1 MDLFRLQRRQLL
13 IGTLLTFAL
22 GVANAQ
28 GVSDNQI
35 VLGQSAAFS
44 GAAKELG
51 IRMNLGAKVYF
62 DALNAKGGVN
72 GRAIIIK
79 TRDDGY
85 EADRAAANTKAL
97 IEEDRVFALF
107 GYVGTPTSL
116 AARPIFTDARVPFIA
131 PFTGAEA
138 LRSPANRY
146 IFNVR
151 ASYYD
156 ETELIVKQLSNV
168 GMKRIAIFRQ
178 NDSYGQAGLDGVNRA
193 LKMVNLPLLAEGTV
207 ERNSTDVS
215 TALNKILP
223 VQPDVII
230 QISAYKS
237 CAAFI
242 KEAKK
247 RGYTGQFYNVSF
259 VGSKALADELGEV
272 GNGVGISQVVPFP
285 FNQKTAIVREYQKAM
300 KEAGHADFDFTSLE
314 GYIAAK
320 VTAEALRRAGKT
332 PTRESFINALE
343 ALQSYDVGD
352 FAVAFGA
359 NDRSASNWVELTMIG
374 ANKVFK
380 N

>member
-72 GRAIIIK
+72 GWAIIIK

>member
-1 MDLFRLQRRQLL
+1 MTYLRKFLMIMAPLVFSAA
-13 IGTLLTFAL
+13 TFA
-22 GVANAQ
+22 Q
-28 GVSDNQI
+28 GITDNQI

-72 GRAIIIK
+72 GRSIIIK

-85 EADRAAANTKAL
+85 EGDRAAANTKAL

-116 AARPIFTDARVPFIA
+116 AAKPIFTEARVPFVA

-138 LRSPANRY
+138 LRAPVNRY
-146 IFNVR
+146 IFHVR

-156 ETELIVKQLSNV
+156 ETELIVRQLSNV
-168 GMKRIAIFRQ
+168 GMKKIAVFRQ
-178 NDSYGQAGLDGVNRA
+178 NDSYGQAGLDGVTRA
-193 LKMVNLPLLAEGTV
+193 LKMVNLPLVATGTV
-207 ERNSTDVS
+207 ERNSTDVAK
-215 TALNKILP
+215 ALDAILP
-223 VQPDVII
+223 AQPDVIV

-242 KEAKK
+242 KEARK
-247 RGYTGQFYNVSF
+247 RGYYGQFYNVSF
-259 VGSKALADELGEV
+259 VGSKALADELGDAGV
-272 GNGVGISQVVPFP
+272 GVGISQVVPFP
-285 FNQKTAIVREYQKAM
+285 YNQKTAIVREYQKAM
-300 KEAGHADFDFTSLE
+300 KEAGHTEFDFTSLE

-320 VTAEALRRAGKT
+320 VAAEALRRAGKT
-332 PTRESFINALE
+332 PTRESFMNALQG
-343 ALQSYDVGD
+343 LQNFDVGD
-352 FAVAFGA
+352 FRIDFGRDDHA
-359 NDRSASNWVELTMIG
+359 ASSWVELTMIG
-374 ANKVFK
+374 PNRIFK

>member
-1 MDLFRLQRRQLL
+1 MKFQSLRRVLAAVVTACAT
-13 IGTLLTFAL
+13 GF
-22 GVANAQ
+22 VNAQ
-28 GVSDNQI
+28 GVTDNQI

-72 GRAIIIK
+72 GRSVIIK

-107 GYVGTPTSL
+107 GFVGTPTSL
-116 AARPIFTDARVPFIA
+116 AAKPIFIDARVPFVA

-138 LRSPANRY
+138 LRSPASRY
-146 IFNVR
+146 IFHVR

-168 GMKRIAIFRQ
+168 GMKKIAVFRQ
-178 NDSYGQAGLDGVNRA
+178 NDSYGQAGLDGVTRA
-193 LKMVNLPLLAEGTV
+193 LKMVNLPLVATGTV
-207 ERNSTDVS
+207 ERNSTDVAK
-215 TALNKILP
+215 ALDAILP
-223 VQPDVII
+223 AQPDVIV

-259 VGSKALADELGEV
+259 VGSKALADELGDTGV
-272 GNGVGISQVVPFP
+272 GVGISQVVPFP
-285 FNQKTAIVREYQKAM
+285 YNQKTAIVREYQKAM
-300 KEAGHADFDFTSLE
+300 KEAGHTDFDFTSLE

-320 VTAEALRRAGKT
+320 VTAEGLRRAGKNL
-332 PTRESFINALE
+332 TRESFINAME
-343 ALQSYDVGD
+343 SLQNYDIGD
-352 FAVAFGA
+352 FAIGFGSGDHA
-359 NDRSASNWVELTMIG
+359 ASNWVELTMIG
-374 ANKVFK
+374 PNRVFK

>member
-1 MDLFRLQRRQLL
+1 MDMKFLKW
-13 IGTLLTFAL
+13 LTVPAL
-22 GVANAQ
+22 CMLTSIASSQ
-28 GVSDNQI
+28 GITDNQI

-44 GAAKELG
+44 GPAKELG

-62 DALNAKGGVN
+62 DALNARGGVN
-72 GRAIIIK
+72 GRTIIIK

-107 GYVGTPTSL
+107 GYVGTPTSV
-116 AARPIFTDARVPFIA
+116 AAVPIFTGAKVPFVA
-131 PFTGAEA
+131 PFTGAEV
-138 LRSPANRY
+138 LRQPVNRL
-146 IFNVR
+146 IFHVR

-156 ETELIVKQLSNV
+156 ETELIVKQLSSV
-168 GMKRIAIFRQ
+168 GMKKIAVFRQ
-178 NDSYGQAGLDGVNRA
+178 NDSYGQAGLDGVTRA
-193 LKMVNLPLLAEGTV
+193 LKQVNLPLLATGTV
-207 ERNSTDVS
+207 ERNSTDVAK
-215 TALNKILP
+215 ALDTILP
-223 VQPDVII
+223 SKPDVII

-272 GNGVGISQVVPFP
+272 GNGIGISQVVPFP
-285 FNQKTAIVREYQKAM
+285 FNQRSAIVREYQKTM
-300 KEAGHADFDFTSLE
+300 KDAGFPDYDFTSLE

-320 VTAEALRRAGKT
+320 VTAEALRRAGRT
-332 PTRESFINALE
+332 PSRESFMSALE
-343 ALQSYDVGD
+343 SLQSYDVGD
-352 FAVAFGA
+352 FVVAFGP
-359 NDRSASNWVELTMIG
+359 NDHSASNWVELTMIG
-374 ANKVFK
+374 PNKVFK

>member
-1 MDLFRLQRRQLL
+1 MKFLKWLAAPALCM
-13 IGTLLTFAL
+13 LTGLAS
-22 GVANAQ
+22 GQ
-28 GVSDNQI
+28 GITDNQI

-44 GAAKELG
+44 GPAKELG

-62 DALNAKGGVN
+62 DALNARGGVN
-72 GRAIIIK
+72 GRSIIIK

-107 GYVGTPTSL
+107 GYVGTPTSV
-116 AARPIFTDARVPFIA
+116 AAMPIFTGAKVPFVA
-131 PFTGAEA
+131 PFTGAEV
-138 LRSPANRY
+138 LRQPVNRL
-146 IFNVR
+146 ICHVR

-156 ETELIVKQLSNV
+156 ETELIVKQLSSV
-168 GMKRIAIFRQ
+168 GMKRIAVFRQ
-178 NDSYGQAGLDGVNRA
+178 NDSYGQAGLDGVTRA
-193 LKMVNLPLLAEGTV
+193 LKQVNLPLMATGTV
-207 ERNSTDVS
+207 ERNSTDV
-215 TALNKILP
+215 TKALDAILP
-223 VQPDVII
+223 TQPDVII

-272 GNGVGISQVVPFP
+272 GNGIGISQVVPFP
-285 FNQKTAIVREYQKAM
+285 FNQRSAIVREYQKAM
-300 KEAGHADFDFTSLE
+300 KDAGFPDFDFTSLE

-320 VTAEALRRAGKT
+320 VTAEALRRSGRT
-332 PTRESFINALE
+332 PTRESFVNALE
-343 ALQSYDVGD
+343 SLQSYDVGD
-352 FAVAFGA
+352 FLVAFGP
-359 NDRSASNWVELTMIG
+359 NDRNASNWVELTMIG
-374 ANKVFK
+374 PNKVFK

>member
-1 MDLFRLQRRQLL
+1 MQLL
-13 IGTLLTFAL
+13 KLLKAIAL
-22 GVANAQ
+22 ATASSAAFAQ
-28 GVSDNQI
+28 GITDNQI

-44 GAAKELG
+44 GPAKELG

-72 GRAIIIK
+72 GRSIIIK

-116 AARPIFTDARVPFIA
+116 AAKPIFTDARVPFIA

-138 LRSPANRY
+138 LRNPVNRY
-146 IFNVR
+146 IFNIR

-156 ETELIVKQLSNV
+156 ETELIVKQLSSV
-168 GMKRIAIFRQ
+168 GMKRIAVFRQ

-193 LKMVNLPLLAEGTV
+193 LKQVNLPLLATGTV
-207 ERNSTDVS
+207 ERNSTDVAA
-215 TALNKILP
+215 ALDAILP
-223 VQPDVII
+223 TKPDVIV

-259 VGSKALADELGEV
+259 VGSKALADELGEM
-272 GNGVGISQVVPFP
+272 GNGVGISQVMPFP
-285 FNQKTAIVREYQKAM
+285 YSQKAAIVREYQKAM
-300 KEAGHADFDFTSLE
+300 KDAGHTDFDFSSME

-332 PTRESFINALE
+332 PSRESLMNALE
-343 ALQSYDVGD
+343 NMQNFDVGD
-352 FAVAFGA
+352 FLIAFGPG
-359 NDRSASNWVELTMIG
+359 DHSASNWVELTMIG
-374 ANKVFK
+374 PNKVFK

>member
-116 AARPIFTDARVPFIA
+116 AAKPIFTDARVPFIA

-207 ERNSTDVS
+207 ERNSTDVT

-285 FNQKTAIVREYQKAM
+285 YNQKTAIVREYQKAM

-332 PTRESFINALE
+332 PTRESFISAME
-343 ALQSYDVGD
+343 GLQNYDAGD
-352 FAVAFGA
+352 FQIGFGR
-359 NDRSASNWVELTMIG
+359 DDHSASNWVELTMIG

>member
-168 GMKRIAIFRQ
+168 GMKRIAVFRQ

-374 ANKVFK
+374 PNKVFK